1 MQYFHEV
8 LQNVR
13 SDLRQAG
20 QSTTLGYVSARTNNA
35 MTLCILVGNE
45 YREHHCL
52 ADRGKSQALKKGN
65 VFGYDSR
72 GRLYVLTDYHKKHK
86 PKILDQINERRSELI
101 EKKFSPERALTAE
114 EEKELTALQ
123 SCVVDIFRGSAQY
136 PLPPLPKVN
145 KSN

>member
-1 MQYFHEV
+1 MKYFHDV
-8 LQNVR
+8 LQTVR
-13 SDLRQAG
+13 SALRQAG
-20 QSTTLGYVSARTNNA
+20 QSTTLGYVSASANNS

-52 ADRGKSQALKKGN
+52 ADRGSPVLKKGN

-86 PKILDQINERRSELI
+86 PRILDKINERRSELI
-101 EKKFSPERALTAE
+101 GKKALTAE
-114 EEKELTALQ
+114 EEKELAALR
-123 SCVVDIFRGSAQY
+123 SCVGDIFRGSTLY
-136 PLPPLPKVN
+136 PLPPLPEVN